1 MSENLNGLLT
11 KGYLSAEDLKS
22 QPGYPSRKRL
32 LKGPCAVLECVQE
45 IPCNPCE
52 EACPRGAIHI
62 GLPITTKP
70 RLDADKCIGCGLCIP
85 ACPGLAIFV
94 VDLNYS
100 EHEDLVSFPH
110 EYLPVPEVGQR
121 VPAVDRS
128 GAVRCE
134 GTVIRV
140 SNPPRNDR
148 TVVVTLAVPK
158 GLGEEIRG
166 IKVERGR
173 DGNGRR

>member
-11 KGYLSAEDLKS
+11 QGYLSAEQLKS
-22 QPGYPSRKRL
+22 EPGYPPRERL

-52 EACPRGAIHI
+52 AACPRGAIQV
-62 GLPITTKP
+62 GLPITNKP

-94 VDLNYS
+94 VDLNFS
-100 EHEDLVSFPH
+100 EQQALVSFPY
-110 EYLPVPEVGQR
+110 EYLPVPEVGQT
-121 VPAVDRS
+121 VPAVDRA
-128 GAVRCE
+128 GVVRCD
-134 GTVIRV
+134 GTVVRV

-148 TVVVTLAVPK
+148 TVVVSVAVPK
-158 GLGEEIRG
+158 ELAEEIRG
-166 IKVERGR
+166 IKVERGHS
-173 DGNGRR
+173 GNGR